1 MAGTM
6 LKIDIRRGKILDRL
20 KQDGAVSV
28 SQLASQLGA
37 TPVTIR
43 SDLDAL
49 EKDGYLIRV
58 QGGAVMKQR
67 ARDSAISPISG
78 NVANQVEKLAIAR
91 AVCQHIHDGDT
102 IFINSGTTMEVV
114 AAILRSHKNLNI
126 VTNSIKIAMELGSV
140 PTLRVILLGGE
151 INTQYG
157 FTYGSDAQS
166 QLAHYQADW
175 ALLTLNGIS
184 AEGGMTTYHAEE
196 ATLNCMMIN
205 QAKHTL
211 VAADHSKVGH
221 AGFFRF
227 GEVAEGLELVT
238 DNKANR
244 QVVAEL
250 EAKGLKV
257 SFAEQ

>member
-1 MAGTM
+1 MASM
-6 LKIDIRRGKILDRL
+6 LKIDIRRAKILEKL
-20 KQDGAVSV
+20 KQQGTVSV
-28 SQLASQLGA
+28 AQLALELGA

-49 EKDGYLIRV
+49 EAEGSLVRV
-58 QGGAVMKQR
+58 QGGAVPLQRSQGRSAGGETVRANEKQ
-67 ARDSAISPISG
+67 
-78 NVANQVEKLAIAR
+78 AIAH
-91 AVCQHIHDGDT
+91 AVAELVRDGDT
-102 IFINSGTTMEVV
+102 LFINSGTTMLAV
-114 AAILRSHKNLNI
+114 ANALRICKNLNI
-126 VTNSIKIAMELGSV
+126 VTNSLEVASELGAI
-140 PTLRVILLGGE
+140 PGFRVILLGGE

-238 DNKANR
+238 DTKANR